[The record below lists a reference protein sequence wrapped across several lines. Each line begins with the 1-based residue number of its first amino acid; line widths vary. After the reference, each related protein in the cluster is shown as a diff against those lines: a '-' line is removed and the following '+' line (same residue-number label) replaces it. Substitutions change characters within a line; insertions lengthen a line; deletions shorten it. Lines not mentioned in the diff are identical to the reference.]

1 MISLFP
7 STNNLLNSIVLNSL
21 SNSLVEYTTLN
32 ESTKLSKKLKLKKN
46 IKKYSMFNHFNII
59 RNLLN

>member
-21 SNSLVEYTTLN
+21 SNSFLNMVSKESCDFSNQILV
-32 ESTKLSKKLKLKKN
+32 
-46 IKKYSMFNHFNII
+46 
-59 RNLLN
+59 LLNPNERITIKALGQKK